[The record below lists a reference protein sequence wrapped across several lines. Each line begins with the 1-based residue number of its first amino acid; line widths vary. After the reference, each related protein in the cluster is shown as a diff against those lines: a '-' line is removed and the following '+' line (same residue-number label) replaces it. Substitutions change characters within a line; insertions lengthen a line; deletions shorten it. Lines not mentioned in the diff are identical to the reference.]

1 MQILVY
7 HKYLLG
13 STWYTLDTRPKM
25 SDNITTIKIDKT
37 VKDKLDKLKKYRRET
52 YSDIIDRLVNSNDIK
67 IDKPLY

>member
-1 MQILVY
+1 M
-7 HKYLLG
+7 H
-13 STWYTLDTRPKM
+13 TWYTLDTRPKM